1 MSKLEI
7 ELVPD
12 GCWYSNLRTV
22 LPKKVWEKI
31 RTDAKL
37 RSNGKCTIC
46 EKKTDRLEA
55 HEKWSYNEETAVQ
68 KLEDVIAVCH
78 DCHSAIHMERTA
90 LKGDV
95 IRAEDHYMKVNN
107 CSYSQ
112 MKKDRSNA
120 NLLHQRRNRI
130 EWKLDVSWLKNFT
143 E

>member
-55 HEKWSYNEETAVQ
+55 HEKWSYN
-68 KLEDVIAVCH
+68 
-78 DCHSAIHMERTA
+78 
-90 LKGDV
+90 
-95 IRAEDHYMKVNN
+95 
-107 CSYSQ
+107 
-112 MKKDRSNA
+112 
-120 NLLHQRRNRI
+120 
-130 EWKLDVSWLKNFT
+130 
-143 E
+143 

>member
-68 KLEDVIAVCH
+68 KLENVIAVCH

-120 NLLHQRRNRI
+120 NLVHQRRNRI